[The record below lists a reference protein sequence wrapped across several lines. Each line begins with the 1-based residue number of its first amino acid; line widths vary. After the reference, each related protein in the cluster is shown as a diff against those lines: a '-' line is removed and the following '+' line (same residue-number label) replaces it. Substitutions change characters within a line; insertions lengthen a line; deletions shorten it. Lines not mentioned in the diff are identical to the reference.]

1 MMSLLALCLKKNLD
15 KEVSLLISSLAAAQ
29 SIETIGNK
37 NAVSKNQILKSIQYL
52 LK

>member
-1 MMSLLALCLKKNLD
+1 MSLLSLCLKKNFD
-15 KEVSLLISSLAAAQ
+15 KDIALLISSLAAAQ

-37 NAVSKNQILKSIQYL
+37 NSVNKSQILQSIQYL